1 MGARTR
7 LAQAYY
13 DLSTMLDAGVPI
25 LRSLDI
31 VIQGRQGPLKR
42 TFSQVRESL
51 SKGAS
56 LTESLAELRTVFPDL
71 DRMLIETAE
80 TSGLLG
86 ESFKMLSQWHE
97 FMNRITQRMVTGLI
111 YPVAILHIAAFIF
124 GIPDFV
130 LGRIAF
136 PVYLQQTIGILLLF
150 YVPLAVV
157 VAAILLREKVPA
169 LRLFVDM
176 LALRIPVLGRAIY
189 HLSVSRF
196 ARAFAMLYKA
206 GVPVTETVERA
217 LRATGNVVVAKLFAG
232 GVQSAR
238 AGNAVSEGFSPRL
251 PAEYRHLWQ
260 VGEETGDLD
269 KATAKV
275 AEISADRADLCF
287 NLFAQWLPRVVYF
300 IIMGILAA
308 MVLRMGS
315 QMYGNLDAFY

>member
-42 TFSQVRESL
+42 TFSQVRQSL

-56 LTESLAELRTVFPDL
+56 LTESLAEHRTVFPDL

-97 FMNRITQRMVTGLI
+97 FMGRITQRMVTGLI

-130 LGRIAF
+130 LGRMTL
-136 PVYLQQTIGILLLF
+136 PGYLRQTGSILLLF

-169 LRLFVDM
+169 LRLFVDT
-176 LALRIPVLGRAIY
+176 LTLRIPVLGRAIY

-287 NLFAQWLPRVVYF
+287 NLFAQWLPRVAYF

-308 MVLRMGS
+308 MVLRMAGR
-315 QMYGNLDAFY
+315 MYGNLDAFY